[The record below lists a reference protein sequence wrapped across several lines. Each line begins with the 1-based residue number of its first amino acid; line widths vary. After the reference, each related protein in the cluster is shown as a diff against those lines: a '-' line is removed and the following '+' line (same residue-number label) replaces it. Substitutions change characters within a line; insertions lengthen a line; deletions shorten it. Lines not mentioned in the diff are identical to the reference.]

1 LTLSLD
7 AELALSSLSSRDD
20 DAEEDEADDDDDDD
34 VDWRRRLEGM

>member
-1 LTLSLD
+1 LSLD